1 MFFWIILSICAFV
14 ALGLALLPIWRGGR
28 VRADDPGAAIY
39 RAQLDE
45 IAADVK
51 RGVLSASEAEAS
63 RAEVARRLLAATTVA
78 KAAPAPSGH
87 AGRPVLAA
95 ALLAFA
101 AVAALGLYR
110 EIGAPA
116 LPDQPIAAR
125 LETPPE
131 GASIDVLI
139 AKVEEQLRQAPNDGE
154 GWSVI
159 APVYMRLGR
168 YQDAADAFANA
179 MRLQGETPQKLESYG
194 AALVAAGNGI
204 VSEVA
209 RKALQK
215 AVDLEPDRIE
225 ARFWLTTAAEQDG
238 RKDDAIAGFKEILSR
253 SEANAPWRPMV
264 EQKLAALTG
273 EPIPQAPGPSAEDVE
288 AASSMTAEDR
298 QQMIEGM
305 VAGLA
310 EKLKADGQ
318 NLDGWLRLIRAY
330 TVLQKR
336 DLALKALGDART
348 ALAGDAA
355 ALGSVEALAKELGLA
370 S

>member
-1 MFFWIILSICAFV
+1 MFFWIILSVCAFV
-14 ALGLALLPIWRGGR
+14 ALGASLLPVWRGGR
-28 VRADDPGAAIY
+28 ARADDPGAAIY

-51 RGVLSASEAEAS
+51 RGVLSESEAEAS
-63 RAEVARRLLAATTVA
+63 RAEVARRLLAAASETKTVSQ
-78 KAAPAPSGH
+78 PAGR
-87 AGRPVLAA
+87 AGRPVAAA
-95 ALLAFA
+95 ALLALV

-110 EIGAPA
+110 GIGAPT

-125 LETPPE
+125 LSAPPE
-131 GASIDVLI
+131 GASIDELV
-139 AKVEEQLRQAPNDGE
+139 AKVEEQLRKAPDDGA

-168 YQDAADAFANA
+168 YQDAADAFANV
-179 MRLQGETPQKLESYG
+179 MRLQGETAERLESFG
-194 AALVAAGNGI
+194 AASVAAGNGI

-215 AVDLEPDRIE
+215 AVELDPGRIE
-225 ARFWLTTAAEQDG
+225 ARFWLATAAEQDG
-238 RKDDAIAGFKEILSR
+238 RNDDAVAGFKEILAR
-253 SEANAPWRPMV
+253 SEPDAPWRPMV

-273 EPIPQAPGPSAEDVE
+273 APQPQAPGPSAEDVE
-288 AASSMTAEDR
+288 AASAMTAEDR

-310 EKLKADGQ
+310 EKLKADGK

-336 DLALKALGDART
+336 DLALKALGEARA